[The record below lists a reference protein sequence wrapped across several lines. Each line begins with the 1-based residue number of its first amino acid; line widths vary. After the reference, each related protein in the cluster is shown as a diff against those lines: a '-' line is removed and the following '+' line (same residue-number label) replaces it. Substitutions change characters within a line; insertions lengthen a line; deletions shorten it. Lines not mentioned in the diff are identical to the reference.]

1 MRVAVAVAMRV
12 VMVEE
17 EMKRLMH
24 YIYIA
29 II

>member
-12 VMVEE
+12 VIVEE

-29 II
+29 IV